1 MSQLTD
7 KALVKVNG
15 TELPFCSTYK
25 VTWTDTDLE
34 SGRNINAVMIRNRV
48 RKDMYKLE
56 FTYNL
61 LDDDSV
67 QLILN
72 AITDVFFTVEFY
84 SPLEKKRIT
93 RAMYCGDRSGE
104 WITVRGDNG
113 EYTLKMSGFAFNLI
127 EK

>member
-15 TELPFCSTYK
+15 MELPFCSTYK

-34 SGRNINAVMIRNRV
+34 SGRNINAIMIRNRV
-48 RKDMYKLE
+48 RKEMYKLE

-84 SPLEKKRIT
+84 SPLAKKRIT
-93 RAMYCGDRSGE
+93 RTMYCGDRSGE

>member
-93 RAMYCGDRSGE
+93 RTMYCGDRSGE

>member
-1 MSQLTD
+1 MSELTD

-93 RAMYCGDRSGE
+93 RTMYCGDRSGE
-104 WITVRGDNG
+104 WVTVRGDNG

>member
-48 RKDMYKLE
+48 RKEMYKLE

-67 QLILN
+67 KLILN

-93 RAMYCGDRSGE
+93 RTMYCGDRSGE
-104 WITVRGDNG
+104 WVTVRGDNG

>member
-34 SGRNINAVMIRNRV
+34 SGRNINAIMIRNRV
-48 RKDMYKLE
+48 RKEMYKLE

-67 QLILN
+67 KLILN

-93 RAMYCGDRSGE
+93 RTMYCGDRSGE
-104 WITVRGDNG
+104 WVTVRGDNG
-113 EYTLKMSGFAFNLI
+113 EYTLQMSGFAFNLI

>member
-34 SGRNINAVMIRNRV
+34 SGRNINAIMIRNRV
-48 RKDMYKLE
+48 RKEMYKLE

-93 RAMYCGDRSGE
+93 RTMYCGDRSGE
-104 WITVRGDNG
+104 WVTVRGDNG
-113 EYTLKMSGFAFNLI
+113 EYTLEMSGFAFNLI

>member
-1 MSQLTD
+1 MSELTD

-15 TELPFCSTYK
+15 TALPFCSTYK

-34 SGRNINAVMIRNRV
+34 SGRNINAIMIRNRV
-48 RKDMYKLE
+48 RKEMYKLE

-84 SPLEKKRIT
+84 SPLAKKRIT
-93 RAMYCGDRSGE
+93 RTMYCGDRSGE
-104 WITVRGDNG
+104 WVTVRGDNG
-113 EYTLKMSGFAFNLI
+113 EYTLQMSGFAFNLI

>member
-34 SGRNINAVMIRNRV
+34 SGRNINAIMIRNRV
-48 RKDMYKLE
+48 RKEMYKLE

-93 RAMYCGDRSGE
+93 RTMYCGDRSGE
-104 WITVRGDNG
+104 WVTVRGDNG

>member
-15 TELPFCSTYK
+15 TEFPFWSTYK
-25 VTWTDTDLE
+25 ITWTDTDLE

-72 AITDVFFTVEFY
+72 AITDVSFTVEFY

-93 RAMYCGDRSGE
+93 RTMYCGDRSGE
-104 WITVRGDNG
+104 WVTVRGDNG

-127 EK
+127 EE

>member
-1 MSQLTD
+1 MSELTD

-15 TELPFCSTYK
+15 MELPFCSTYK
-25 VTWTDTDLE
+25 ITWTDTDLE
-34 SGRNINAVMIRNRV
+34 SGRNINAIMIRNRV
-48 RKDMYKLE
+48 RKEMYKLE

-72 AITDVFFTVEFY
+72 AITDVFFAVEFY

-93 RAMYCGDRSGE
+93 RTMYCGDRSGE

>member
-34 SGRNINAVMIRNRV
+34 SGRNINAIMIRNRV
-48 RKDMYKLE
+48 RKEMYKLE

-93 RAMYCGDRSGE
+93 RTMYCGDRSGE

>member
-1 MSQLTD
+1 MSELRD

-93 RAMYCGDRSGE
+93 RTMYCGDRSGE

>member
-1 MSQLTD
+1 MSELTD

-15 TELPFCSTYK
+15 MELPFCSTYK

-34 SGRNINAVMIRNRV
+34 SGRNINAIMIRNRV
-48 RKDMYKLE
+48 RKEMYKLE

-93 RAMYCGDRSGE
+93 RTMYCGDRSGE

>member
-1 MSQLTD
+1 MSELTD
-7 KALVKVNG
+7 KALVKANG
-15 TELPFCSTYK
+15 KELPFCSTYK
-25 VTWTDTDLE
+25 ITWTDTDLE
-34 SGRNINAVMIRNRV
+34 SGRNINAIMIRNRV

-93 RAMYCGDRSGE
+93 RTMYCGDRSGE
-104 WITVRGDNG
+104 WVTVRGNNG
-113 EYTLKMSGFAFNLI
+113 EYTLQMSGFAFNLI

>member
-34 SGRNINAVMIRNRV
+34 SGRNINAIMIRNRV
-48 RKDMYKLE
+48 RKEMYKLE

-67 QLILN
+67 KLILN

-84 SPLEKKRIT
+84 SPLEQKRIT
-93 RAMYCGDRSGE
+93 RTMYCGDRSGE
-104 WITVRGDNG
+104 WVTVRGNNG
-113 EYTLKMSGFAFNLI
+113 EYTLQMSGFAFNLI

>member
-1 MSQLTD
+1 MSELTD

-34 SGRNINAVMIRNRV
+34 SGRNINAIMIRNRV

-93 RAMYCGDRSGE
+93 RTMYCGDRSGE
-104 WITVRGDNG
+104 WVTVRGDNG

>member
-7 KALVKVNG
+7 KALVEVNG

-34 SGRNINAVMIRNRV
+34 SGRNINAIMIRNRV

-93 RAMYCGDRSGE
+93 RTMYCGDRSGE
-104 WITVRGDNG
+104 WVTVRGDNG

>member
-1 MSQLTD
+1 MSELTD

-34 SGRNINAVMIRNRV
+34 SGRNINAIMIRNRV

-93 RAMYCGDRSGE
+93 RTMYCGDRSGE
-104 WITVRGDNG
+104 WVTVRGDNG
-113 EYTLKMSGFAFNLI
+113 EYTLQMSGFAFNLI

>member
-1 MSQLTD
+1 MSELTD

-93 RAMYCGDRSGE
+93 RTMYCGDRSGE

-113 EYTLKMSGFAFNLI
+113 EYTLQMSGFAFNLI

>member
-48 RKDMYKLE
+48 RKEMYKLE

-67 QLILN
+67 KLILN

-93 RAMYCGDRSGE
+93 RTMYCGDRSGE
-104 WITVRGDNG
+104 WVTVRGNNG
-113 EYTLKMSGFAFNLI
+113 EYTLQMSGFAFNLI

>member
-1 MSQLTD
+1 MSELTD

-93 RAMYCGDRSGE
+93 RTMYCGDRSGE

>member
-1 MSQLTD
+1 MSELTD
-7 KALVKVNG
+7 KALVKANG
-15 TELPFCSTYK
+15 TKLPFCSTYK
-25 VTWTDTDLE
+25 ITWTDTDLE
-34 SGRNINAVMIRNRV
+34 SGRNINAIMIRNRV

-93 RAMYCGDRSGE
+93 RTMYCGNRSGE
-104 WITVRGDNG
+104 WVTVRGDNG
-113 EYTLKMSGFAFNLI
+113 EYTLQMSDFAFNLI

>member
-1 MSQLTD
+1 MSELTD
-7 KALVKVNG
+7 KALVKANG

-25 VTWTDTDLE
+25 ITWTDTDLE
-34 SGRNINAVMIRNRV
+34 SGRNINADMIRNRV

-93 RAMYCGDRSGE
+93 RTMYCGDRSGK
-104 WITVRGDNG
+104 WVTVRGDNG
-113 EYTLKMSGFAFNLI
+113 EYTLQMSGFAFNLI

>member
-34 SGRNINAVMIRNRV
+34 SGRNINAIMIRNRV

-93 RAMYCGDRSGE
+93 RTMYCGDRSGE

>member
-1 MSQLTD
+1 MSELTD

-34 SGRNINAVMIRNRV
+34 SGRNINAIMIRNRV

-93 RAMYCGDRSGE
+93 RTMYCGDRSGE

>member
-1 MSQLTD
+1 MPELTD

-34 SGRNINAVMIRNRV
+34 SGRNINAIMIRNRV
-48 RKDMYKLE
+48 RKDMYKLG

-93 RAMYCGDRSGE
+93 RTMYCGDRSGE
-104 WITVRGDNG
+104 WVTVRGDNG

>member
-34 SGRNINAVMIRNRV
+34 SGRNINAIMIRNRV

-84 SPLEKKRIT
+84 SPLEKKRINRT
-93 RAMYCGDRSGE
+93 MYCGDRSGE
-104 WITVRGDNG
+104 WVTVRGDNG

>member
-93 RAMYCGDRSGE
+93 RTMYCGDRSGE
-104 WITVRGDNG
+104 WVTVRGDNG
-113 EYTLKMSGFAFNLI
+113 EYTLQMSGFAFNLI

>member
-1 MSQLTD
+1 MSELID

-15 TELPFCSTYK
+15 TELPFCSAYK
-25 VTWTDTDLE
+25 ITWTDTDLE
-34 SGRNINAVMIRNRV
+34 SGRNINAIMIRNRV

-93 RAMYCGDRSGE
+93 RTMYCGDRSGE
-104 WITVRGDNG
+104 WVTVRGDNG
-113 EYTLKMSGFAFNLI
+113 EYTLQMSDFAFNLI

>member
-34 SGRNINAVMIRNRV
+34 SGRNINAIMIRNRV

-93 RAMYCGDRSGE
+93 RTMYCGDRSGE
-104 WITVRGDNG
+104 WVTVRGDNG

>member
-34 SGRNINAVMIRNRV
+34 SGRNINAIMIRNRV

-93 RAMYCGDRSGE
+93 RTMYCGNRSGE
-104 WITVRGDNG
+104 WVTVRGDNG
-113 EYTLKMSGFAFNLI
+113 EYTLQMSDFAFNLI